1 MQYRQQVYLNRVLYL
16 MYSIATWRMSIL
28 RNFSHFPLL
37 GPGWGIFSLS
47 LSNPVLISPWRWRS
61 RAFASFRRY
70 LKTTNITLWN
80 FLYWKQKGVCRF
92 IWSSLYEE
100 VSTCSFQHSAALA
113 LGLFSLAPPHRHPH
127 PSWCSGAYTCTFNDL
142 SALDV
147 IVYEIIKTIHF
158 TYFIGTISIKKTQ
171 NFELIPHLAK
181 SPASPPPSIRSIS
194 FSGGRRKTQLC
205 WNPHSPRFWLLLLG
219 CDLFWCLLATG
230 AHHP

>member
-1 MQYRQQVYLNRVLYL
+1 MEDVNFAQLLAFPIARSRVG
-16 MYSIATWRMSIL
+16 
-28 RNFSHFPLL
+28 NFLPQLVK
-37 GPGWGIFSLS
+37 PGVDLS
-47 LSNPVLISPWRWRS
+47 LALTLPSICLLSPISENNKHNLVE
-61 RAFASFRRY
+61 F
-70 LKTTNITLWN
+70 

-100 VSTCSFQHSAALA
+100 VSTCSFRHSAALA
-113 LGLFSLAPPHRHPH
+113 LGLFSLDLPHRHPH
-127 PSWCSGAYTCTFNDL
+127 PSWCSGAYTCTFNNL
-142 SALDV
+142 SVLDV
-147 IVYEIIKTIHF
+147 IFYEIIKTIHF